1 MLKLRLYRINEII
14 IIKILEQSEGTKALI
29 GDNLHYID
37 ADIEVK
43 SVDHPDLR
51 KSDGKYILY
60 LRGTDKT
67 DDKRTIAYRC
77 KDIEEAQELIKIIQR
92 AVSEINI
99 EYKKDS
105 DDRIES
111 YIIE

>member
-1 MLKLRLYRINEII
+1 MLKLRLYRIDEII
-14 IIKILEQSEGTKALI
+14 IIKILEQSEDLRRHVC
-29 GDNLHYID
+29 LYID

-43 SVDHPDLR
+43 SADHPDLI
-51 KSDGKYILY
+51 KSDGKYTLY

-67 DDKRTIAYRC
+67 YDKRTIGYRC
-77 KDIEEAQELIKIIQR
+77 NNIEEAQELIKIIQR

-105 DDRIES
+105 DDYIES